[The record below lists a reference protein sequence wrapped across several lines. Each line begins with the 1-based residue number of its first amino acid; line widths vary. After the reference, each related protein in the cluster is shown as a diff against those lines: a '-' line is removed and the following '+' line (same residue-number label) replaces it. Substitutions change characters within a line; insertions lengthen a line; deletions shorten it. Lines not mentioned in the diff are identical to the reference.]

1 MVKLLHASTR
11 LRNLATLKSG
21 AKRKAA
27 YSVPLPPIP
36 ARMRKPGN
44 RPLVKDVEKM
54 LLSYGAVR
62 MPEALKR
69 RLKKVGMYG
78 MPSE

>member
-1 MVKLLHASTR
+1 M
-11 LRNLATLKSG
+11 KSG
-21 AKRKAA
+21 VKRKTA

-54 LLSYGAVR
+54 LVSYDAVR
-62 MPEALKR
+62 MPDSLKR
-69 RLKKVGMYG
+69 RLKKAGMYG

>member
-1 MVKLLHASTR
+1 MLSETSKQTMP
-11 LRNLATLKSG
+11 ATLKSG
-21 AKRKAA
+21 VKRKAA

-36 ARMRKPGN
+36 AGMRKRGN

-62 MPEALKR
+62 MPEALRR
-69 RLKKVGMYG
+69 RLKKAGM
-78 MPSE
+78 

>member
-1 MVKLLHASTR
+1 MPP
-11 LRNLATLKSG
+11 TLKSG
-21 AKRKAA
+21 TKRKAA

-36 ARMRKPGN
+36 AGMRKRSN
-44 RPLVKDVEKM
+44 RPPVKDVEKI

-69 RLKKVGMYG
+69 RLKKAGMYG

>member
-1 MVKLLHASTR
+1 
-11 LRNLATLKSG
+11 
-21 AKRKAA
+21 
-27 YSVPLPPIP
+27 
-36 ARMRKPGN
+36 MRKRGN

-69 RLKKVGMYG
+69 RLKKAGMYG
-78 MPSE
+78 MPTE

>member
-1 MVKLLHASTR
+1 MP
-11 LRNLATLKSG
+11 ATLKSG

-54 LLSYGAVR
+54 LLSYGAVP

-69 RLKKVGMYG
+69 RLKKAGMYG

>member
-1 MVKLLHASTR
+1 
-11 LRNLATLKSG
+11 
-21 AKRKAA
+21 
-27 YSVPLPPIP
+27 
-36 ARMRKPGN
+36 MRKPGN

-69 RLKKVGMYG
+69 RLKKAGMYG
-78 MPSE
+78 MPVE

>member
-1 MVKLLHASTR
+1 MP
-11 LRNLATLKSG
+11 ATLKSG
-21 AKRKAA
+21 VKRKAA

-54 LLSYGAVR
+54 LYSYGAVR
-62 MPEALKR
+62 MPESIKR
-69 RLKKVGMYG
+69 RLKKAGMYG

>member
-1 MVKLLHASTR
+1 LVVATR
-11 LRNLATLKSG
+11 ATLKAAALKPG

-27 YSVPLPPIP
+27 CSVPLPPIP
-36 ARMRKPGN
+36 AGMRKRGN

-69 RLKKVGMYG
+69 RLKKSGMYG
-78 MPSE
+78 MPAE

>member
-1 MVKLLHASTR
+1 
-11 LRNLATLKSG
+11 
-21 AKRKAA
+21 
-27 YSVPLPPIP
+27 
-36 ARMRKPGN
+36 MRKPGN

-62 MPEALKR
+62 MPKALKR
-69 RLKKVGMYG
+69 RLKKAGMYG

>member
-1 MVKLLHASTR
+1 
-11 LRNLATLKSG
+11 
-21 AKRKAA
+21 
-27 YSVPLPPIP
+27 
-36 ARMRKPGN
+36 MRKRGN

-69 RLKKVGMYG
+69 QLKKAGMYG
-78 MPSE
+78 MPVE

>member
-1 MVKLLHASTR
+1 MLSVTSKQTMS
-11 LRNLATLKSG
+11 ATLKSG
-21 AKRKAA
+21 VKRKAA

-36 ARMRKPGN
+36 AGMRKRGN

-62 MPEALKR
+62 MPEALRR
-69 RLKKVGMYG
+69 RLKKAGMYG
-78 MPSE
+78 MPAE